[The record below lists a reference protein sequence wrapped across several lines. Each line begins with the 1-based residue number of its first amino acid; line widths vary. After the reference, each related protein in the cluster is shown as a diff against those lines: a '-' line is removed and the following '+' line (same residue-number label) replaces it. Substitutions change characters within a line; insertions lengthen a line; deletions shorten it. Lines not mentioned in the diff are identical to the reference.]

1 MGQAEGG
8 RGPMGVRTRD
18 GDTTAMQPAAQMNA
32 REKGEEPKRRSSSG
46 SSGGTQR
53 SKNGSTG
60 PHPHRRTAASR
71 SPSPGSACRAL
82 HGGMTPGAASAR
94 DGQVICRAGAVH
106 PHGLRVGA
114 WARTQGLATGLARPA
129 RKRWAAPSSPT
140 GTPTQRRG
148 DCNKKYFNQGECP
161 LWGVCPCGN
170 GACLLDPGLRSSS
183 ILR

>member
-82 HGGMTPGAASAR
+82 HGGMTTGGGWRPRWPSHLQGWS
-94 DGQVICRAGAVH
+94 GPSPWVAG
-106 PHGLRVGA
+106 
-114 WARTQGLATGLARPA
+114 
-129 RKRWAAPSSPT
+129 
-140 GTPTQRRG
+140 
-148 DCNKKYFNQGECP
+148 
-161 LWGVCPCGN
+161 WGMGP
-170 GACLLDPGLRSSS
+170 DPGLGHRIGPARSKTLSRPEQPNRDANATPGR
-183 ILR
+183 LQ